1 MASRSRG
8 WQRECSEM
16 EPVEWVPSA
25 LVLLVVLIFISST
38 WSDVANM
45 RHHSQ
50 ATVPAAEEEKK
61 DE

>member
-1 MASRSRG
+1 
-8 WQRECSEM
+8 M